1 MSDSVPQELV
11 DFIVKNLK
19 GDTPSLKS
27 CSFAARTFVGPS
39 QAHLSEDRV
48 LPPPETTRTATHARD
63 FTKPS
68 LRPHLTT
75 LVEELLVGSETS
87 FEYDADGQYPEER
100 HPFGREF
107 ARGMERR
114 RGLQHEVE
122 HTGPLP
128 QIRAYP
134 TSFLANAQLRG
145 IVIHSPKDLLSL
157 FSDATALKCLSLSRV
172 YFERDFEQP
181 WQPREAWPEA
191 QPWRPQ
197 LTLLP

>member
-100 HPFGREF
+100 HPFGL
-107 ARGMERR
+107 RR
-114 RGLQHEVE
+114 ISVVE
-122 HTGPLP
+122 NLP
-128 QIRAYP
+128 GEWNGGGDFSMKWSTLGRSLKSAL
-134 TSFLANAQLRG
+134 TD
-145 IVIHSPKDLLSL
+145 DLLSL